1 MHSEHS
7 NIRSLVNFIK
17 EAEQISMEKL
27 IRPCD
32 KEYMRM
38 TMLKHQDTF
47 NEQVYELHRLYGI
60 QKILMKNT
68 EANRGI
74 EVNQRGWNLTNVISL
89 TKHDCHKGALKN
101 PKLKFDLEIPATEDT
116 AQSDSN
122 GVLEIINET
131 EIELT
136 LGPSC
141 YNRKKVETPL
151 TSGSAHSLSSSST
164 GSSLI
169 SKTRLKTRHSS
180 HSTIE
185 ELKWRYN
192 WSCPGATFN
201 QRVSKWN

>member
-1 MHSEHS
+1 M
-7 NIRSLVNFIK
+7 
-17 EAEQISMEKL
+17 
-27 IRPCD
+27 
-32 KEYMRM
+32 
-38 TMLKHQDTF
+38 
-47 NEQVYELHRLYGI
+47 YGI

-74 EVNQRGWNLTNVISL
+74 EVNQRGWNLKNVISL
-89 TKHDCHKGALKN
+89 TQNGYHKGALKN

-116 AQSDSN
+116 AESDSN

-131 EIELT
+131 GIELT

-141 YNRKKVETPL
+141 YNRKKVEMPL
-151 TSGSAHSLSSSST
+151 TSDSAHRLSSST

-169 SKTRLKTRHSS
+169 NKTRLKTHHSS
-180 HSTIE
+180 HLTIE

-201 QRVSKWN
+201 HRV

>member
-1 MHSEHS
+1 
-7 NIRSLVNFIK
+7 
-17 EAEQISMEKL
+17 MEKL

-68 EANRGI
+68 EANRG
-74 EVNQRGWNLTNVISL
+74 
-89 TKHDCHKGALKN
+89 ALKN

-116 AQSDSN
+116 EESDSN
-122 GVLEIINET
+122 GVPEIINET
-131 EIELT
+131 GIELT

-141 YNRKKVETPL
+141 YNRKKVETSL
-151 TSGSAHSLSSSST
+151 ASDSAHRFSSSSST

-169 SKTRLKTRHSS
+169 NKTRLKTHHHSS
-180 HSTIE
+180 HLTIE

-201 QRVSKWN
+201 HWVSKWN

>member
-1 MHSEHS
+1 MHSDS
-7 NIRSLVNFIK
+7 NIKSLVNFIK

-27 IRPCD
+27 IRPRD

-74 EVNQRGWNLTNVISL
+74 EVNQRGWNLKNVISL
-89 TKHDCHKGALKN
+89 TQNGYHKGALKN
-101 PKLKFDLEIPATEDT
+101 PKLKFDLEMPATEDT
-116 AQSDSN
+116 EESDSN

-131 EIELT
+131 GIELT

-141 YNRKKVETPL
+141 YNRKKVETSL
-151 TSGSAHSLSSSST
+151 ASDSAHRLSSSST

-169 SKTRLKTRHSS
+169 NKTTLKTHHSS
-180 HSTIE
+180 HLTIE

-201 QRVSKWN
+201 HWVSKWN